1 MLART
6 IGERIERDGSGV
18 VFAGVADQLA
28 DADVTV
34 ANLECAISER
44 GEPASKGYTFRAP
57 PAGASA
63 LAEAGIDLVSL
74 ANNHAVDY
82 GRAALVDTLT
92 YLDAE
97 GVAAVGAG
105 RDLEAA
111 RAPALMTVNG
121 LRIAFLSYAGR
132 MIERSGWR
140 TTDGEATA
148 TEAGIAIARPDDV
161 AADVRSA
168 RERAD
173 VVVVLMHAG
182 IEGSATPAPVQQE
195 IARAALDAG
204 AALVFGHHPHVL
216 QGTWHDDGRLV
227 AWSLGNFVFDGFNS
241 SYGGRATD
249 SAILEV
255 ALTPSGVESF
265 DWLPVV
271 VVDGLP
277 RPASEAQAERIG
289 GQIGA
294 TQAP

>member
-6 IGERIERDGSGV
+6 IGARIERDGPAT
-18 VFAGVADQLA
+18 VFGRVADQLA

-34 ANLECAISER
+34 ANLECAISQR
-44 GEPASKGYTFRAP
+44 GERAAKAYTFRAP
-57 PAGASA
+57 PAGVSA
-63 LAEAGIDLVSL
+63 LAGAGIDVVSL

-82 GRAALVDTLT
+82 GRAALVDTLE
-92 YLDAE
+92 YLVAE
-97 GVAAVGAG
+97 GVVPVGGG
-105 RDLEAA
+105 RDRDAA
-111 RAPALMTVNG
+111 RAPAVVTVNG

-132 MIERSGWR
+132 MVERSGWR

-168 RERAD
+168 REHAD

-182 IEGSATPAPVQQE
+182 IEGSAAPAPVQQD

-204 AALVFGHHPHVL
+204 ASLVVGHHPHVL
-216 QGTWHDDGRLV
+216 QGTWHDDSRLV
-227 AWSLGNFVFDGFNS
+227 AWSLGNFVFDGFEGL
-241 SYGGRATD
+241 YGGRATD

-255 ALTPSGVESF
+255 TLAPSGVESF

-271 VVDGLP
+271 VVEGLP
-277 RPASEAQAERIG
+277 RPASEAQAARVG
-289 GQIGA
+289 SQIGA